1 MRTLIKNAYVVSP
14 DYEMS
19 GAAVLIED
27 QIIKGV
33 YSADETMPSAD
44 KVIDAE
50 GNMLMPGFIDVHC
63 HGNSGYD
70 FTDADQEGMNTMA
83 KAKLKE
89 GVTSW
94 LPTTLTLPEEQ
105 LAAALKTAA
114 VYIDSDVKGCRV
126 PGIHLEGPYI
136 NVSQIGAQNPAYV
149 RLPDIEEV
157 KRLNAICKVLKISY
171 AVEVEGGAEFSRD
184 LRAMGITPSCVHSEA
199 THADFEAAMSCGLRN
214 ISHFCNQVT
223 KLHHREIGVV
233 GAGLLHDDVFIEF
246 ICDKLHICPDMI
258 KLVFKLKNSE
268 RIMLIT
274 DSMCAAGMPDGEYK
288 LGGLD
293 VIVSGG
299 CARLK
304 SNDALAGSTLALC
317 DGLKNVKEI
326 TSMSLTELVKT
337 TSFNQAQSL
346 GLEKLGKI
354 EPGFI
359 ADIVIMG
366 EDFVPVKVL
375 VGGEVRLE
383 K

>member
-1 MRTLIKNAYVVSP
+1 MRTLIKNALVVSP
-14 DYEMS
+14 DFEMS
-19 GAAVLIED
+19 GAAVMIENGY
-27 QIIKGV
+27 ITGV
-33 YSADETMPSAD
+33 YSADETLPQAD
-44 KVIDAE
+44 KIIDAE

-70 FTDADQEGMNTMA
+70 FADADQEGMNTMGI
-83 KAKLKE
+83 AKLKE

-94 LPTTLTLPEEQ
+94 LPTTLTLPEEEI
-105 LAAALKTAA
+105 AAALKTAA
-114 VYIDSDVKGCRV
+114 VYIESGVKGCRV
-126 PGIHLEGPYI
+126 PGIHLEGPFI

-149 RLPDIEEV
+149 RKPDIEEV
-157 KRLNAICKVLKISY
+157 KRLNQICKVLKVSY
-171 AVEVEGGAEFSRD
+171 AVEIEGGAAFARD
-184 LRAMGITPSCVHSEA
+184 LRALGITPSCVHSEA
-199 THADFEAAMSCGLRN
+199 THADFEAGMRCGLRN

-258 KLVFKLKNSE
+258 KLVFKLKNPE

-274 DSMCAAGMPDGEYK
+274 DAMRAAGMPDGLSS
-288 LGGLD
+288 LGGLE
-293 VIVSGG
+293 VVVSNG

-304 SNDALAGSTLALC
+304 SNGALAGSTLKLC
-317 DGLKNVKEI
+317 DALKNVKEI
-326 TSMSLTELVKT
+326 TSMSLTDLVKA

-346 GLEKLGKI
+346 GLQKLGKI

-359 ADIVIMG
+359 ADIVIL
-366 EDFVPVKVL
+366 DDNFVPVKVL
-375 VGGEVRLE
+375 VDGEVRLE